1 MNISRIL
8 LSLVIV
14 SFVFSDGHLDGDLSV
29 NSTGAVDFICSWNG
43 SGDATLTPGDFGEMD
58 IATYDVVDDGLGA
71 GADVISFDDIVSVA
85 DFDAN
90 YAVEITATKGTWTL
104 PTNYNETAG
113 TSKRTDGSDS
123 NFFIK
128 AEVTD
133 QGSANTPS
141 DGGLVEFGG
150 YDSYQALPTTGAIVI
165 KGGSTATNDAHGVEN
180 AIFNIDARV
189 AMDWVYDIKGTY
201 TINLLLTVASQ

>member
-1 MNISRIL
+1 MKMFRII
-8 LSLVIV
+8 LSLMMT
-14 SFVFSDGHLDGDLSV
+14 SFIFSDGHLDGDLSIS
-29 NSTGAVDFICSWNG
+29 STGAVDFICSWNG
-43 SGDATLTPGDFGEMD
+43 AGDMTLTGGDFSEMK
-58 IATYDVVDDGLGA
+58 IATYDIADDGLGS
-71 GADVISFDDIVSVA
+71 GADVISFDDIISVA

-90 YAVEITATKGTWTL
+90 YAIDITATKGTWTL
-104 PTNYNETAG
+104 PTNYNVTAG
-113 TSKRTDGSDS
+113 TSKRVDGSDA

-141 DGGLVEFGG
+141 DGGLDEVGG
-150 YDSYQALPTTGAIVI
+150 YESYQALPTSGAVI
-165 KGGSTATNDAHGVEN
+165 ISGGSVATDNAHGVEN
-180 AIFNIDARV
+180 GIFNIDARV